1 MYTDMYT
8 GTPLTRKRKV
18 KTGCK
23 TCKIRRV
30 KCDEGRPACRR
41 CVSTSR
47 VCDGYGIWGGGGT
60 PYAQPQSNRDLSV
73 YCTPVPVG
81 SLNHDENVCFDWLIK
96 RTTKKFAGL
105 FPSDFW
111 ETLIFQASAQE
122 PAVRH
127 AVIALSS
134 AHRFEQ
140 YGQGTLVANK
150 VNKERFTLQQYNKA
164 IQYLRSNKADSSHSL
179 RVALITCML
188 FVTLEYLRGQYQM
201 GSAHLRYGMK
211 LLSDVSE
218 SSPRSTMA
226 PTILCTEGDFAY
238 NALVDAYS
246 RLGIQ
251 SAMFGHVP
259 SHMCVVAQDP
269 QTTTIPYIFTSL
281 LDARRTLD
289 DLLNRVHCLKRHY
302 HDHHTPDSP
311 TDKKEMV
318 ETKNKILTD
327 LTLWRK
333 AYTSTL
339 SRLDNTKIS
348 GKDKTGYL
356 LLRVYHEMA
365 TIMASVCLT
374 PSTEHQEMIFDS
386 YTENFIT
393 IMSCFLDLWKTWT
406 SNNFQE
412 KHLATLNA
420 QSDDLKALFQNF
432 KTMSDMNTIIETS
445 LLEILETSKDIT
457 AHLLQTPDCGGA
469 GFTVEAGYIPPVYYT
484 ALKCRVPR
492 IRRQA
497 VRTLRAAPHREGVWN
512 GPLLANVLEEVIT
525 IEEGDLYAGDV
536 RVTGPS
542 GGFLPRP
549 IDLCLPKV
557 PAGMRV
563 SDVRV
568 ILPDDV
574 SGETFVSYRRRGVG
588 GEWVSYKRKVGR

>member
-1 MYTDMYT
+1 MHTE
-8 GTPLTRKRKV
+8 TPLNRKRKV
-18 KTGCK
+18 KTGCR

-60 PYAQPQSNRDLSV
+60 PYAQPQSNRALSV

-81 SLNHDENVCFDWLIK
+81 SLSHEENVCFDWLIQ
-96 RTTKKFAGL
+96 RTAKKFAGL

-134 AHRFEQ
+134 AHRFDRYRQE
-140 YGQGTLVANK
+140 TLVANRL
-150 VNKERFTLQQYNKA
+150 NEERFTLQQYNKA
-164 IQYLRSNKADSSHSL
+164 IQHLRSNKADSSHSL

-188 FVTLEYLRGQYQM
+188 FVTLEYLRGQYQI

-211 LLSDVSE
+211 LLSDVSI

-259 SHMCVVAQDP
+259 SHMCIVTQDP
-269 QTTTIPYIFTSL
+269 QTTKIPYIFTSL
-281 LDARRTLD
+281 FEARRTLD
-289 DLLNRVHCLKRHY
+289 DLLNRVHCLKRY
-302 HDHHTPDSP
+302 HHDNHTPDSP
-311 TDKKEMV
+311 TENTEIV
-318 ETKNKILTD
+318 ETQTKIITD
-327 LTLWRK
+327 LILWRK
-333 AYTSTL
+333 AYTSAL
-339 SRLDNTKIS
+339 SRLDNTKTN

-374 PSTEHQEMIFDS
+374 PENQNKEMIYDS
-386 YTENFIT
+386 YTENFT
-393 IMSCFLDLWKTWT
+393 IILSCFLDIWKAWT
-406 SNNFQE
+406 SITFREQ
-412 KHLATLNA
+412 HLSSLVAH
-420 QSDDLKALFQNF
+420 SDELKALFKDF
-432 KTMSDMNTIIETS
+432 TSMSDMVSILETS
-445 LLEILETSKDIT
+445 LLEILENTNNF
-457 AHLLQTPDCGGA
+457 AHLLQTPDGGGL
-469 GFTVEAGYIPPVYYT
+469 GFTVEMGYIPPLYYT

-497 VRTLRAAPHREGVWN
+497 VRTLRAAPHREGIWN
-512 GPLLANVLEEVIT
+512 GPLLADVLEEVIAA
-525 IEEGDLYAGDV
+525 EEGNLFADDV
-536 RVTGPS
+536 RVTGS
-542 GGFLPRP
+542 GEGFLPRP
-549 IDLCLPKV
+549 GDLCLPKV
-557 PAGMRV
+557 PAGTRV

-574 SGETFVSYRRRGVG
+574 SGETFVNYRRRGVD
-588 GEWVSYKRKVGR
+588 GEA